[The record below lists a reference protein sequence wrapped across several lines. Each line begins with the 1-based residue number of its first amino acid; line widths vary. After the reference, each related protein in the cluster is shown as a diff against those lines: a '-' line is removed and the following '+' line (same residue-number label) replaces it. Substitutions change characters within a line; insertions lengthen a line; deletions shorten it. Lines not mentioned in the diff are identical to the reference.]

1 MKNGTFFCGK
11 GLVVLA
17 VLGILMTGC
26 SFKVTV
32 PVLEDAVLPA
42 MPSIFRGTEETRK
55 DSTDD
60 KIIIGPTS
68 LGEICGFENL
78 EQFQET
84 ILAEA
89 QENIAGLPLF
99 LLNKI
104 TVTGI
109 FLEKMV
115 FKASTGNF
123 SSLERITISIQQPD
137 KTTHSIIAENTGD
150 FGEIVELGPLRTPL
164 DLVEISE
171 GGCFD
176 PLFKV
181 EGELPDQDIIFDLT
195 MHLKVTYRLKLF

>member
-1 MKNGTFFCGK
+1 MKNGTFFGGK

-42 MPSIFRGTEETRK
+42 MPLIFRGTEETWK

-60 KIIIGPTS
+60 KLIIGPTS

-78 EQFQET
+78 EQFQEA

-99 LLNKI
+99 LLDIIDI
-104 TVTGI
+104 TGV
-109 FLEKMV
+109 FLETME
-115 FKASTGNF
+115 FSASTGDF
-123 SSLERITISIQQPD
+123 TSLRRIVMEVQGPD
-137 KTTHSIIAENTGD
+137 EKYVFIVKNTGD
-150 FGEIVELGPLRTPL
+150 FGQTVNLAADPPL
-164 DLVEISE
+164 DLVKAS
-171 GGCFD
+171 GGNCLEPMFT
-176 PLFKV
+176 V
-181 EGELPDQDIIFDLT
+181 EGDLPEQDVIYDVL
-195 MHLKVTYRLKLF
+195 MRLKVKYRLRLF